1 MTMEIAP
8 LRGVAAQYGAREV
21 GRAAGVIKTE
31 GAKNELVI
39 DLTGQMLSDL
49 IVLPLVVPDGSSFT
63 GVAKLHVTE
72 VFDLDAVSVVEIGE
86 SGLEATNGISLTE
99 ANLESTGVVDVSAG
113 LAGEWDT
120 DALVVGDH
128 TVEIVF
134 SAGAVADATAGR
146 ATLILEYIHLA

>member
-1 MTMEIAP
+1 MTVEVGAV
-8 LRGVAAQYGAREV
+8 RGVINIYGARV
-21 GRAAGVIKTE
+21 PGRAAGIIKTE
-31 GAKNELVI
+31 GAKNELTI
-39 DLTGQMLSDL
+39 DLTGALLDDL
-49 IVLPLVVPDGSSFT
+49 LILPLVVPDGSSFT

-72 VFDLDAVSVVEIGE
+72 AFDLDASSVVEIGE

-99 ANLESTGVVDVSAG
+99 ANLESTGVVNVETG

-134 SAGAVADATAGR
+134 SAGAVADPLVGR
-146 ATLILEYIHLA
+146 ATLILEYIHTA